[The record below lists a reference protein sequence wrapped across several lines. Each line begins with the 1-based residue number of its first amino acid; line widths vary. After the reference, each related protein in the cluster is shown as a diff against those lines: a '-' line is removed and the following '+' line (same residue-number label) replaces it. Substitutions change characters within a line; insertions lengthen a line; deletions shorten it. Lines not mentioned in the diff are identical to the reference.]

1 MPFEEMSGIWLW
13 GCRIHAVL
21 FCLALFS
28 RRSVSFSGAIEE
40 EAVEQ
45 RSSDV
50 EQGLRR
56 AGGLSEK
63 DVTLEGEGLP
73 RQSSG

>member
-1 MPFEEMSGIWLW
+1 MPFEEIFGSWLW
-13 GCRIHAVL
+13 GCRIHGAVL

-28 RRSVSFSGAIEE
+28 RRSVGFLGAIEE

-50 EQGLRR
+50 EQGHR
-56 AGGLSEK
+56 
-63 DVTLEGEGLP
+63 
-73 RQSSG
+73 